1 MNEKVTAELIRGQ
14 GAQLRRLAI
23 EESRARELA
32 ADVER
37 MNNAV
42 IDAADER
49 LDFNDE
55 PARFA
60 ALLAETRE
68 AGKK

>member
-1 MNEKVTAELIRGQ
+1 MNEKITAELIRSQ

-60 ALLAETRE
+60 ALLAATRE